1 MFKYRL
7 LSFPILMALLFFIF
21 MEPKIGGMLFIA
33 LATLLVSLVTFE
45 CGRLF
50 NRIGLWNSPT
60 LAATMSGLTAFF
72 ALVFTA
78 ISRGKLPQLG
88 IPVIYIFIVLI
99 MLPQLA
105 IWLMVLFKS
114 GEFFKRF
121 VGSFGIFASLGSS
134 MTILS
139 LLYFLQS
146 DPQNC
151 FTNFLFYVM
160 LTAKGMDIG
169 GYIFGML
176 SAKLL
181 PGGNHKI
188 APTFSPKK
196 SWEGFLGGWLL
207 AVGISL
213 IFYQFGPQTYSVWV
227 YVAGGLGLGLASFFG
242 DLTESGL
249 KRSSGVKDS
258 GNWIPGMGG
267 VFDVVD
273 SFIYVGP
280 LAAIVYAISCL
291 VY

>member
-7 LSFPILMALLFFIF
+7 LSFPLLMALLLTIF
-21 MEPKIGGMLFIA
+21 MVPQVGGVLFIP
-33 LATLLVSLVTFE
+33 LATLLVSLATFE

-50 NRIGLWNSPT
+50 NQMGIWNSPT
-60 LAATMSGLTAFF
+60 LAATLSGVTAFF

-78 ISRGKLPQLG
+78 ISRGKLQLEV
-88 IPVIYIFIVLI
+88 PVIYIFVVLI

-105 IWLMVLFKS
+105 VWAMVLFKS

-121 VGSFGIFASLGSS
+121 MGSFGIFASLGSS
-134 MTILS
+134 MIIFS
-139 LLYFLQS
+139 LLYYLQS
-146 DPQNC
+146 DPKNC
-151 FTNFLFYVM
+151 FTNLLFFVL

-176 SAKLL
+176 TAKL

-188 APTFSPKK
+188 APSFSPKK
-196 SWEGFLGGWLL
+196 SWEGFFGGLL
-207 AVGISL
+207 FSVGISL
-213 IFYQFGPQTYSVWV
+213 IFYRFGSHFYPLWV
-227 YVAGGLGLGLASFFG
+227 YAVSGLALGLASFFG
-242 DLTESGL
+242 DLTESGI

-280 LAAIVYAISCL
+280 LAAIVYAVSCL
-291 VY
+291 LD